1 MPSVRRR
8 GSTAKVVS
16 SSVSEKNTLVNEN
29 NNNSIT
35 GIKASRNLPLV
46 LVTGACG
53 YGASHLVRK
62 LVQTGQYRVRAV
74 DVRLPSR
81 SSSIPA
87 VAEAYVEGAEYVLCD
102 VTNFEQV
109 KNAVQGCSTVFHLA
123 AIVPYNLTSVF
134 SRQRLLQVNVQGTI
148 NLIQACKDEASVR
161 NLLLASSTGVVFQ
174 GQDVQL
180 GREEDLETIARDG
193 PWNDA
198 YSESKALAEKAV
210 RAATSE
216 KLATLSIRP
225 NGIWGPGEMH
235 HTPKLLLMARLGF
248 APLMAV
254 APNALTDFTHRD
266 NLAHAFILGMQRL
279 DDPSY
284 RKKISGKAYFVTDGW
299 AAHTLEFF
307 SVMLTLLGFSS
318 PFPSKLAMLPEKG
331 SCCERVVR
339 SVFNET
345 AEEMVNFDDVDN
357 QKKEDSKTTTKKNM
371 KTSKTS
377 SSLVSSVLTSDP
389 YVPLPGFVLYPVAV
403 VAQGLSMLLQP
414 IFNFEPFLTVAD
426 VRKVVKHNYYSS
438 ELIKKELG
446 FSPVVNTS
454 EGMKEAVA
462 YYKEKGF
469 NGHVTAL
476 GYLPWMVAPPGIAFT
491 YYISRNPYGVVDTA
505 SRLFKQIF
513 GMIAAKALEKG
524 SVSLLPRPF
533 VDFFSLLSAADEQ
546 KVSRHVST
554 ILLCIFAAAC
564 IVHTLHAILVFRLAW
579 RRNLAAGEWAFQ
591 AFALGFPSTAAFC
604 KVAKINRTEVEV
616 MIMSLLGFSAIAGV
630 LVVLSFSMT

>member
-102 VTNFEQV
+102 VTNVEQV

-331 SCCERVVR
+331 SCCERVDR

-345 AEEMVNFDDVDN
+345 AEEMVIFDDVDI
-357 QKKEDSKTTTKKNM
+357 QKKEDTKTTTKKNM

-446 FSPVVNTS
+446 FSPVINTS

-469 NGHVTAL
+469 NGHVTSL

-491 YYISRNPYGVVDTA
+491 YYISTNPYGVVDTA

-513 GMIAAKALEKG
+513 GMIAAKAVDNG
-524 SVSLLPRPF
+524 NMSLLPRAF